1 MATRP
6 IGNDAAP
13 VTLPG
18 SMPPIP
24 AVARILARFD
34 RDQLHG
40 FIAVAI
46 DLADAMEPDSDLE
59 PDGDDQDSDGDERG
73 DQAWVEWTSMR
84 RDAGRQHNECLGEE
98 DDELAGDET
107 DAEGCEDDHL
117 PPRMQSAAN
126 RGASAAGCII
136 SDPDFCLA
144 GDDRIGS
151 GSLTGAS
158 LLYEDKGPGDADDAE
173 IWQMCA
179 TLLSSPKGFSAA
191 HIVAELPTLPTDRER
206 AAGPPADRAATDAAW
221 GRAYGLN
228 TSDKPTQAKSAP
240 KADASQRSVDDVWA
254 RAYAQPSMAQEGV

>member
-6 IGNDAAP
+6 IGNDTAP

-18 SMPPIP
+18 GMPPIP

-46 DLADAMEPDSDLE
+46 DLADAMEPDPDLE

-151 GSLTGAS
+151 GSLTRAS
-158 LLYEDKGPGDADDAE
+158 LLYEDTGPGDADDAE
-173 IWQMCA
+173 IWQMTDNVPCPVVA
-179 TLLSSPKGFSAA
+179 TLDHNIF
-191 HIVAELPTLPTDRER
+191 TDRR
-206 AAGPPADRAATDAAW
+206 QCL
-221 GRAYGLN
+221 GRANLMSSFRTNG
-228 TSDKPTQAKSAP
+228 QEV
-240 KADASQRSVDDVWA
+240 RSVDSGA
-254 RAYAQPSMAQEGV
+254 ALTSHAEHGRPLPGVPV